1 MKFGMNFT
9 AHIDQRRP
17 EKVLAALW
25 RSVDFGATR
34 IERRSKYFCPIDT
47 GTLKRSIEITDIP
60 GGKGIG
66 PDTDYDVYVE
76 FGTKRTSAQPY
87 MRPALYENRK
97 PIADRIAGFVRE
109 ALK

>member
-17 EKVLAALW
+17 EKIIAALW
-25 RSVDFGATR
+25 KGVDFGAKR
-34 IERRSKYFCPIDT
+34 IERRSKYFCPVDT
-47 GTLKRSIEITDIP
+47 GELQRSIKIGDIE
-60 GGKGIG
+60 GGKSIG

-76 FGTKRTSAQPY
+76 FGTRRMSAQPY